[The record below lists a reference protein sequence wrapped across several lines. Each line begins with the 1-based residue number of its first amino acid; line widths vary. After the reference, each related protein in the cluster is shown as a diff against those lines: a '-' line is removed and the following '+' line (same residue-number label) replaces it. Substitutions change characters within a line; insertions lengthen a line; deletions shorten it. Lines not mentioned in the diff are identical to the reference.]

1 MRAVIQRVTEASVT
15 IDGAVKSK
23 IKNGLV
29 VLLGVEPEDTLADAI
44 WLSKKIGHMRIF
56 SDDKGLMNLSVQDVD
71 GEVMVISQFTLFAS
85 TIKGSRPSFIK
96 AAKPEMARLMYEM
109 FCKELRDIIS
119 RPIRTGEFGA
129 DMKVALVN
137 NGPVTIIMDSKN
149 KE

>member
-15 IDGAVKSK
+15 IDGTVKSK
-23 IKNGLV
+23 IKKGLV
-29 VLLGVEPEDTLADAI
+29 VLLGVEAEDKLEDAI

-56 SDDKGLMNLSVQDVD
+56 SDEQGLMNLSVQDID

-85 TIKGSRPSFIK
+85 TIKGSRPSFLK
-96 AAKPEMARLMYEM
+96 AAKPEMARMMYEM
-109 FCKELRDIIS
+109 FNKELRDIIS

-129 DMKVALVN
+129 DMKVALIN
-137 NGPVTIIMDSKN
+137 DGPVTIIIDSKN

>member
-15 IDGAVKSK
+15 INGAVKSK
-23 IKNGLV
+23 IKRGLV
-29 VLLGVEPEDTLADAI
+29 VLVGIEPEDTLADAI
-44 WLSKKIGHMRIF
+44 WLAKKIGHMRIF
-56 SDDKGLMNLSVQDVD
+56 GDDKGLMNLSVQDID

-85 TIKGSRPSFIK
+85 TVKGSRPSFIK

-119 RPIRTGEFGA
+119 RPIRLGEFGA
-129 DMKVALVN
+129 DMKVALIN
-137 NGPVTIIMDSKN
+137 DGPVTIIMDSKN